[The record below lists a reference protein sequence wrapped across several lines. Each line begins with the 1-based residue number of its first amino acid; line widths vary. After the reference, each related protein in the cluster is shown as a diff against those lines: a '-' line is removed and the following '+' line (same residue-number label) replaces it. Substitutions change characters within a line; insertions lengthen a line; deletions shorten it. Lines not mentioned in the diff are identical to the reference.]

1 MLSHTSEKNTLSI
14 YSSAI
19 AGAIDRH
26 PLIVKP
32 CTKLQDVLVLMNHVR
47 SSCNLP
53 SWYESCAI
61 DENLPPE
68 VEQQYIQEARGSYVL
83 IQTGTKLLGIF
94 TERDIV
100 KLTARNINFEEV
112 TIDEVMTK
120 SVFSLSLP
128 ELTDIFTVLS
138 YLRQHHIR
146 HLPIFDEHQQLYGV
160 LTREGLRQA
169 LQPVNL
175 LTNIRYVADVMTR
188 QVITLP
194 KNVSVLEVAR
204 LMAENQVSCIVV
216 TDDLKQSHDQ
226 HYQLNEHKKTQ
237 IKPSGIVTERDIVQ
251 FQALE
256 LNFSDTTAGD
266 VMSFPLF
273 ALKPTDSIWF
283 AHQQMLRHHVSRLIV
298 TDEQDEMIGIVS
310 QANLLQVLNPTEMY
324 GVIELLQ
331 QMVDGQTKEL
341 MVTNQ
346 HLQAEIEER
355 HKAELALRFAHD
367 TLKEQ
372 VEERTAKLSLIN
384 EQLQADIRKRER
396 VEADLRESEALLKKQ
411 TQELQA
417 TLTKLQ
423 NTQSQLIQTE
433 KMSSLGQMIAGIAH
447 EINNPIN
454 FIYGNLAIAQN
465 YLKDLL
471 ELLKTYQKCY
481 PQPAAEVEAVAE
493 DIDADFL
500 LEDIVKVMNS
510 MEMGTERIKQIIL
523 SMRNFSRMDDTSMK
537 LANIHEGIDSTLLIL
552 QNRLKA
558 HEMIPNIQVNKE
570 YGKLPY
576 VECFAGQLNQVFM
589 NIIVNAIDAL
599 EEYCLRHTHF
609 LPQINI
615 STEVEADNW
624 AVITIADNGAGIEPA
639 VIDSLFNPFFT
650 TKPVGKGT
658 GLGLSISYQIIVE
671 RHHGSL
677 QCVSEIGKGTQ
688 FIIKIPIDHHLCS
701 I

>member
-19 AGAIDRH
+19 ASAIDRH
-26 PLIVKP
+26 PLIVSP
-32 CTKLQDVLVLMNHVR
+32 SMKLQDVLVLMNHVR

-61 DENLPPE
+61 DEQLSTTLD
-68 VEQQYIQEARGSYVL
+68 QQQDIQEARGSYVL
-83 IQTGTKLLGIF
+83 IQTGAELLGIF

-112 TIDEVMTK
+112 TIQEVMTK
-120 SVFSLSLP
+120 SVFSLSLK

-188 QVITLP
+188 QVITSA

-216 TDDLKQSHDQ
+216 TDDFQLSEHQ
-226 HYQLNEHKKTQ
+226 HHQLNQDKKTH

-256 LNFSDTTAGD
+256 LNFSETTAGD

-341 MVTNQ
+341 MLTNQ

-367 TLKEQ
+367 TLKQQ
-372 VEERTAKLSLIN
+372 VEERTAELSLIN
-384 EQLQADIRKRER
+384 QQLQADIRKRER

-454 FIYGNLAIAQN
+454 FIYGNLSIAQN

-481 PQPAAEVEAVAE
+481 PEPATEVQAVAE

-500 LEDIVKVMNS
+500 LEDLMKVMNS

-558 HEMIPNIQVNKE
+558 HDMIPNIQVNKE

-609 LPQINI
+609 LPKII
-615 STEVEADNW
+615 ITTEVEADNW
-624 AVITIADNGAGIEPA
+624 AVITIGDNGGGIEPA

-650 TKPVGKGT
+650 TKPLGKGT

-688 FIIKIPIDHHLCS
+688 FIIKIPIDHHL
-701 I
+701 

>member
-1 MLSHTSEKNTLSI
+1 
-14 YSSAI
+14 
-19 AGAIDRH
+19 RH
-26 PLIVKP
+26 PLIVQP
-32 CTKLQDVLVLMNHVR
+32 SMKLQDVLVLMNHVR

-53 SWYESCAI
+53 SWYESCTI
-61 DENLPPE
+61 DEQLSTTLD
-68 VEQQYIQEARGSYVL
+68 QQQDIQEARGSYVL
-83 IQTGTKLLGIF
+83 IQTGAELLGIF

-112 TIDEVMTK
+112 TIQEVMTK
-120 SVFSLSLP
+120 SVFSLSLK

-146 HLPIFDEHQQLYGV
+146 HLPIFDDHQQLYGV

-226 HYQLNEHKKTQ
+226 HDQLNEQEKQQ

-256 LNFSDTTAGD
+256 LNFSDTTAGE

-341 MVTNQ
+341 MLTNQ

-367 TLKEQ
+367 TLKHQ
-372 VEERTAKLSLIN
+372 VEERTAELSLIN
-384 EQLQADIRKRER
+384 QQLQADIRKRER

-454 FIYGNLAIAQN
+454 FIYGNLSIAQN

-471 ELLKTYQKCY
+471 ELLKTYQRCY
-481 PQPAAEVEAVAE
+481 PEPVAEVEAVAE

-558 HEMIPNIQVNKE
+558 HSMIPNIQVNKE
-570 YGKLPY
+570 YSKLPY

-599 EEYCLRHTHF
+599 EEYCLRHTNF
-609 LPQINI
+609 LPAINI
-615 STEVEADNW
+615 STAVEADHW
-624 AVITIADNGAGIEPA
+624 AVITIADNGAGIESEL
-639 VIDSLFNPFFT
+639 IDSLFNPFFT

-688 FIIKIPIDHHLCS
+688 F
-701 I
+701 